1 MGAPMSGMEQGPP
14 VNLLSG
20 TQLRLVARI
29 RTLRP
34 SAELR
39 WQGDGAGWSLEVI
52 EHVRGAP
59 DKTVLAARLDSDGT
73 IETTHAWF

>member
-1 MGAPMSGMEQGPP
+1 MSTMEEQGPP

-34 SAELR
+34 SAELLWR
-39 WQGDGAGWSLEVI
+39 GDADGWSLEVV
-52 EHVRGAP
+52 EHGRDGPA
-59 DKTVLAARLDSDGT
+59 KTVLAARLDSDGT
-73 IETTHAWF
+73 IETTRSWL

>member
-1 MGAPMSGMEQGPP
+1 MEQGPP

-34 SAELR
+34 SAELHWR
-39 WQGDGAGWSLEVI
+39 GDGAGWSLEVV
-52 EHVRGAP
+52 EHVRGGP
-59 DKTVLAARLDSDGT
+59 DKTVLAARLGSDGT
-73 IETTHAWF
+73 IETTRSWF

>member
-1 MGAPMSGMEQGPP
+1 MSAMEEQGPP

-20 TQLRLVARI
+20 AQLRLVARI

-39 WQGDGAGWSLEVI
+39 WRGDGGGWSLEVV
-52 EHVRGAP
+52 EHARAGP
-59 DKTVLAARLDSDGT
+59 DRTVFAARLDSDGT
-73 IETTHAWF
+73 IETTRAWL

>member
-1 MGAPMSGMEQGPP
+1 MSAMEQGPP

-34 SAELR
+34 SAELHR
-39 WQGDGAGWSLEVI
+39 HGDGAGWSLEVI
-52 EHVRGAP
+52 EHVRGGP

-73 IETTHAWF
+73 IETTRSWF

>member
-1 MGAPMSGMEQGPP
+1 MSGMEQGPP

-34 SAELR
+34 SAELQ
-39 WQGDGAGWSLEVI
+39 WHGDGAGWSLEVI
-52 EHVRGAP
+52 EHVRGRP
-59 DKTVLAARLDSDGT
+59 DKTVLSARLDSDGT
-73 IETTHAWF
+73 IETTRSWF

>member
-1 MGAPMSGMEQGPP
+1 MSGMEQQGPP

-20 TQLRLVARI
+20 MQLRLVARI

-34 SAELR
+34 SAELLWR
-39 WQGDGAGWSLEVI
+39 GDGGGWSLEVV
-52 EHVRGAP
+52 EHMRDGR

-73 IETTHAWF
+73 IETTRSWL

>member
-1 MGAPMSGMEQGPP
+1 MSAMEQQGPP

-39 WQGDGAGWSLEVI
+39 WRGDGGGWSLEVV
-52 EHVRGAP
+52 EHVRDGP
-59 DKTVLAARLDSDGT
+59 DRTVLAARLDSDGT
-73 IETTHAWF
+73 IETTRSWL

>member
-1 MGAPMSGMEQGPP
+1 MSAMEQGPP

-34 SAELR
+34 SAELH
-39 WQGDGAGWSLEVI
+39 WHGDGAGRLLEVI
-52 EHVRGAP
+52 EHVGGP

-73 IETTHAWF
+73 IETTRSWF